1 MNNTIFQFPIGTEVE
16 FILSRNKIFE
26 NAVLKGTVD
35 HYFRKPGRQT
45 VLQHKETK
53 SYPVNLVHIKAKSGE
68 FRVDVDCIVTKPTQ
82 DMINEVNKL
91 AEEAIKAKEQVVKK
105 DNHRPKR
112 EHKRDTPFK
121 LGDSANI
128 IKTKA
133 ITWLY
138 IASKSSKIF
147 HDVDST
153 TAKRISAKNAVFFK
167 DEAEAVASGRI
178 HAK

>member
-45 VLQHKETK
+45 VL
-53 SYPVNLVHIKAKSGE
+53 NLVHIKAKSGE

-147 HDVDST
+147 HDVDFEANT
-153 TAKRISAKNAVFFK
+153 IKFVFAY
-167 DEAEAVASGRI
+167 DDALDR
-178 HAK
+178 H